1 MGAQTLT
8 AEQSKGVKT
17 SVLVVMLVLTL
28 FVLILLAGQ
37 PIMYFHTEPLSVA
50 YAIAIY
56 VPVMAVCILA
66 YRRLR

>member
-17 SVLVVMLVLTL
+17 SILVVMLVLIL
-28 FVLILLAGQ
+28 FVLILIAGQ
-37 PIMYFHTEPLSVA
+37 PIMYFHSEAQSVA

-56 VPVMAVCILA
+56 VPVTAVCILA